1 MAAPGI
7 PLTVAGGG
15 MTRLRVKGSAL
26 KTTLYQLTNGYV
38 TAAQT
43 VKARPG
49 TFRKFNFGA
58 SSDAAGLTR
67 GLVFFE
73 DSFHTFCHESV
84 TVPAGTTLHVLNHP
98 AGFTSEPS
106 STTFTLTP
114 GVQGGF
120 VGGNTQAGDVAGLR
134 GFSDSTLNVQM
145 GGPAG
150 SISPTTADG
159 THTIH
164 GLCYTTPTST
174 DDPNYLYLAV
184 ADGWTPSPGAELTYP
199 VQGGG
204 TNTVTLDSAALLAGS
219 TIEAGSAVYGWS
231 VPGALP
237 DFSGST
243 VTITLTGATS
253 RVNIP
258 IPLKEI
264 HFAAPFMGYLY
275 VVAEFDVDSATETAY
290 GSTYHYWLQSSG
302 SWTKDTVYF
311 PTDFVEPTVRN
322 GYAYQATRLTLP
334 NPTWAPA
341 VQIALNDIVEPTVP
355 NGYYYKA
362 TAVSDS
368 NAHTGATEPT
378 WPTTEG
384 GTVQEFG
391 DFTDTALTADA
402 NTGTVTPTP
411 APVITDRYGNP
422 YTTSTGTASTET
434 SSVQASTA
442 ITTWSPGTLYLPGSV
457 VRPTTNSGAFINAIP
472 NGDFEAGDDGNWTFN
487 TPWSISSSHAYSGT
501 KCAQFG
507 GASAT
512 AELEMTEYFPVNVG
526 QSVTLTA
533 YLNPNNSGADLTMWL
548 ELKWYDD
555 TDTLVSTSIGPAV
568 EGTGYRQCQFTAVAP
583 AGTAYVH
590 AAVKG
595 SSGTSHRNTGYAD
608 LISWNLETPVAV
620 SNFLFEA
627 IQADVATS
635 GTTQPAWPTVE
646 GNTVVD
652 GGVTWK
658 AVGTSI
664 ITWTA
669 YPIMKSGD
677 TEPTWPTVIGN
688 AVPDGNMSW
697 TAALRSITD
706 TNCPHN
712 SQVVAIAQSKVY
724 AADNDIIRFCATTNP
739 LDWTS
744 QFDAGYLPFGLQTYG
759 SEPCAALGLYR
770 SNLVAFNSLGYQ
782 MWQIDPDPA
791 NMALLDA
798 QPVGSIYPK
807 SGSPVQNDYVYLT
820 AQGIR
825 SLAISGAGG
834 NAQAGQFGK
843 NLDPLVL
850 ASIKNITS
858 TTPPRGLFNPGTG
871 QYWLCFGSTVYVQT
885 NNGSG
890 NANSWGMYTF
900 PSEIDYWTVANGI
913 LYLRSGDL
921 VWELNPDAL
930 YDDMQGDTHQST
942 DIPFTGEVTWPYL
955 DLGTPGVDK
964 DLEGLNLVCDG
975 TGHIS
980 IGYNQDDLTVAITP
994 IAFSGDTLPGI
1005 GMVPIPMNAPTF
1017 QLRLTW
1023 DAGQAWEW
1031 EQSIL
1036 YLVGSKQ
1043 S

>member
-1 MAAPGI
+1 
-7 PLTVAGGG
+7 

-67 GLVFFE
+67 GLVFFK

-98 AGFTSEPS
+98 ASVQRVGLS
-106 STTFTLTP
+106 FTLTAAFNS
-114 GVQGGF
+114 GAGLGGETVDGGF
-120 VGGNTQAGDVAGLR
+120 SLDPPCAIAVGTIDQATFKGAAISALYSHDAAGNDTVVLALAGTLPQSFFTSL
-134 GFSDSTLNVQM
+134 GFTDANTASPVTLTS
-145 GGPAG
+145 AAA
-150 SISPTTADG
+150 TTFD
-159 THTIH
+159 
-164 GLCYTTPTST
+164 TT
-174 DDPNYLYLAV
+174 
-184 ADGWTPSPGAELTYP
+184 TYP
-199 VQGGG
+199 GYTVWRWSRGGQLGGASGAMTFDGG
-204 TNTVTLDSAALLAGS
+204 T
-219 TIEAGSAVYGWS
+219 VYE
-231 VPGALP
+231 V
-237 DFSGST
+237 
-243 VTITLTGATS
+243 
-253 RVNIP
+253 

-264 HFAAPFMGYLY
+264 HFAAPFMGFLY
-275 VVAEFDVDSATETAY
+275 VVAEFDVDSATLAAY
-290 GSTYHYWLQSSG
+290 GSTYHYWLQSNG
-302 SWTKDTVYF
+302 PWTKDTVYL
-311 PTDFVEPTVRN
+311 PSDFVEPTVPN
-322 GYAYQATRLTLP
+322 GFAYQATRLTLP
-334 NPTWAPA
+334 NPTWTPS
-341 VQIALNDIVEPTVP
+341 VQIALNDIVEPTTP
-355 NGYYYKA
+355 NGYYFKA

-368 NAHTGATEPT
+368 NAHTGAVEPT

-384 GTVQEFG
+384 GVVQEFG
-391 DFTDTALTADA
+391 DFNDPALAATAAV
-402 NTGTVTPTP
+402 GSSTPTP
-411 APVITDRYGNP
+411 SQNITDRYGNP

-442 ITTWSPGTLYLPGSV
+442 VTTWLPGTLYLPGSV
-457 VRPTTNSGAFINAIP
+457 VRPTTSSGAFINAIP

-487 TPWSISSSHAYSGT
+487 TPWAIATSHAYQGT

-512 AELEMTEYFPVNVG
+512 AELEMTEFFPVNVG

-548 ELKWYDD
+548 ELKWYDN
-555 TDTLVSTSIGPAV
+555 TDTLVSTSIGTPV
-568 EGTGYRQCQFTAVAP
+568 EGSGYRQCQFTATAP
-583 AGTAYVH
+583 ANTAFVR

-595 SSGTSHRNTGYAD
+595 SSGTSSRNTGYAD

-620 SNFLFEA
+620 SQFLFEA
-627 IQADVATS
+627 IQANVATS
-635 GTTQPAWPTVE
+635 GTTQPVWPTVD

-669 YPIMKSGD
+669 FPIMKSGD
-677 TEPTWPTVIGN
+677 TEPTWPTTVGN

-697 TAALRSITD
+697 TNAFRLITD
-706 TNCPHN
+706 KNCPHD

-798 QPVGSIYPK
+798 QPVGSTFAK
-807 SGSPVQNDYVYLT
+807 AGSPVQNDYVYLT

-825 SLAISGAGG
+825 SLGISGAAG

-850 ASIKNITS
+850 ASIAGITAD
-858 TTPPRGLFNPGTG
+858 TPPRGMFYPGTG
-871 QYWLCFGSTVYVQT
+871 QYWLAFGSLVYVQT

-890 NANSWGMYTF
+890 NANSWGVYEF
-900 PSEIDYWTVANGI
+900 PSNIDYWTVADGA

-921 VWELNPDAL
+921 AWEVSADAL
-930 YDDMQGDTHQST
+930 YDDMQGQTHQST

-955 DLGTPGVDK
+955 DFGSPGVDK
-964 DLEGLNLVCDG
+964 DLEGLNLVCTG
-975 TGHIS
+975 TGHIG
-980 IGYNQDDLTVAITP
+980 IGYDQADFTVAITP

-1005 GMVPIPMNAPTF
+1005 GMIPIPMNAPTF
-1017 QLRLTW
+1017 QIRLTW

-1031 EQSIL
+1031 EQTMAYVS
-1036 YLVGSKQ
+1036 GSRQ

>member
-7 PLTVAGGG
+7 ALTVAGGG

-26 KTTLYQLTNGYV
+26 KNSLYQLTNGYV

-43 VKARPG
+43 VKVRPG
-49 TFRKFNFGA
+49 TYRKANLGA

-67 GLVFFE
+67 GLVAFE
-73 DSFHTFCHESV
+73 SSLHTFCHEAV
-84 TVPAGTTLHVLNHP
+84 TVPDGFTLHVLNHP
-98 AGFTSEPS
+98 ASSLSVP
-106 STTFTLTP
+106 STTTLTLTP
-114 GVQGGF
+114 GVQTGAIGT
-120 VGGNTQAGDVAGLR
+120 NDLAGDVEDMR
-134 GFSDSTLNVQM
+134 GYSDSTVNSS
-145 GGPAG
+145 GPAG
-150 SISPTTADG
+150 SVSPITADG
-159 THTIH
+159 SHTIH
-164 GLCYTTPTST
+164 AIAYTSPSST
-174 DDPNYLYLAV
+174 DDPSYLYLVV
-184 ADGWTPSPGAELTYP
+184 ASGWSPSPGATLTYP
-199 VQGGG
+199 KQGGG
-204 TNTVTLDSAALLAGS
+204 TNTVDLDSTASSNGS
-219 TIEAGSAVYGWS
+219 ILETGLVAYGWDVS
-231 VPGALP
+231 SALP
-237 DFSGST
+237 DFSGTT
-243 VTITLTGATS
+243 VALTLTGATS
-253 RVNIP
+253 RVTVP

-275 VVAEFDVDSATETAY
+275 VVAEFDVDSATLAEY

-302 SWTKDTVYF
+302 SWAKDTVYL
-311 PTDFVEPTVRN
+311 PTDYVEPTTPN

-334 NPTWAPA
+334 NPTWAPS
-341 VQIALNDIVEPTVP
+341 VQIALNDIVEPTVA
-355 NGYYYKA
+355 NGYYFKA

-368 NAHTGATEPT
+368 NAHTGAIEPT

-384 GTVQEFG
+384 ATVQEFG
-391 DFTDTALTADA
+391 DFSDPALTSDA
-402 NTGTVTPTP
+402 NPGTTTPTP
-411 APVITDRYGNP
+411 AQVITDRYGNP
-422 YTTSTGTASTET
+422 YATSPGTASTST
-434 SSVQASTA
+434 SSVQANTN
-442 ITTWSPGTLYLPGSV
+442 ITTWAPGTLYLPGSV
-457 VRPTTNSGAFINAIP
+457 VRPTTSSGAYINAIP
-472 NGDFEAGDDGNWTFN
+472 NGDFESGDDGNWTFN
-487 TPWSISSSHAYSGT
+487 TPWAISSSGAYSGT
-501 KCAQFG
+501 KCAAFG

-533 YLNPNNSGADLTMWL
+533 YLNPNNSGSDLTMWL

-555 TDTLVSTSIGPAV
+555 TDTLVSTSTGPAV
-568 EGTGYRQCQFTAVAP
+568 EGSGYRQCQYTATAP
-583 AGTAYVH
+583 ANTAYVH

-608 LISWNLETPVAV
+608 LVSWNLETPVAV
-620 SNFLFEA
+620 SQFLFEA
-627 IQADVATS
+627 IQTNVGTS
-635 GTTQPAWPTVE
+635 GTTQPVWPDVE
-646 GNTVVD
+646 GNTVTD
-652 GGVTWK
+652 GGVTWQ

-664 ITWTA
+664 VTWTA

-677 TEPTWPTVIGN
+677 TEPIWPTTMGT

-697 TAALRSITD
+697 TAAFRYITD
-706 TNCPHN
+706 TNCPHD

-798 QPVGSIYPK
+798 QPVGCTYPK

-820 AQGIR
+820 ALGIR
-825 SLAISGAGG
+825 SLGISGASG
-834 NAQAGQFGK
+834 NVQAGQFGK
-843 NLDPLVL
+843 NLDPLVI
-850 ASIKNITS
+850 ASIAGITD
-858 TTPPRGLFNPGTG
+858 TTPPRGLFYPGTG

-890 NANSWGMYTF
+890 NANSWGVYTF
-900 PSEIDYWTVANGI
+900 PSEIDYWTVDNGI

-921 VWELNPDAL
+921 VWEVSPDAL
-930 YDDMQGDTHQST
+930 YDDMQSDTHQSS

-955 DLGTPGVDK
+955 DFGSPGVDK
-964 DLEGLNLVCDG
+964 DFEGLNIVCDG
-975 TGHIS
+975 TGHVS
-980 IGYNQDDLTVAITP
+980 IGYDQADLSVAITP
-994 IAFSGDTLPGI
+994 IAFDGDTLPGI
-1005 GMVPIPMNAPTF
+1005 GMIPIPMNAPTF
-1017 QLRLTW
+1017 QVRLTW

-1031 EQSIL
+1031 EQTVA
-1036 YLVGSKQ
+1036 YVQGGSA